1 MNMRKVLILDDRVER
16 KKAHMSED
24 AIRVLFDCVKQGF
37 LTIINGEELENDSL
51 LNFLANYD
59 LIAIHRSWLVS
70 QKMIQEVVEYVK
82 KEHKHLIL
90 FSGGISQSL
99 LMNNYTYASV
109 NSAVFYTNRLPF
121 FVEKFATKEIDQ
133 PLLEFLYG
141 GAWLIPIYMKYRQ
154 LIWRGVD
161 ESDDEFMLFES
172 NYGSCISF
180 FRDKDLLELNKAI
193 NSEITKMHAL

>member
-1 MNMRKVLILDDRVER
+1 MIMRKVLILDDRVER
-16 KKAHMSED
+16 KKTHMSDD

-37 LTIINGEELENDSL
+37 LTITTGEELENDSL
-51 LNFLANYD
+51 LDFLANYD
-59 LIAIHRSWLVS
+59 LFAIHRSWLVS
-70 QKMIQEVVEYVK
+70 KKLMQEVIEYVK
-82 KEHKHLIL
+82 KERKYFIL

-99 LMNNYTYASV
+99 LMNNYTYSSV
-109 NSAVFYTNRLPF
+109 NSAVFYTNRLPL

-141 GAWLIPIYMKYRQ
+141 KAWLIPIYMKYRQ

-172 NYGSCISF
+172 NYGSYIEK
-180 FRDKDLLELNKAI
+180 FRDKDLSELNKAI
-193 NSEITKMHAL
+193 NSEITKMNIL